1 MARTVLAGARRSR
14 ARSSDSGPE
23 WLGRGVTH
31 DTGTA
36 PMLVAEAFRHAQ
48 LPAQDSRSIT
58 HETVRESRLCAYYRQ
73 MDLKTSLF
81 PPSFAKIPRH
91 ACRSPKAK
99 GQRALATSRIVVPLD
114 VLDPAAQRTTQ
125 PALRALT
132 AVPTHPTTTEPCR
145 PSSSS
150 SPRARASGRCRPRYA
165 SDSTCHICHLSC
177 RDLQSSDSKLG
188 CTHI

>member
-36 PMLVAEAFRHAQ
+36 LMLVAEAFRHAQ
-48 LPAQDSRSIT
+48 LPAQDSQSRKCS
-58 HETVRESRLCAYYRQ
+58 ES
-73 MDLKTSLF
+73 KSVSLLSANGSKNLSVSSF
-81 PPSFAKIPRH
+81 FAKIPSS
-91 ACRSPKAK
+91 RSPKAK
-99 GQRALATSRIVVPLD
+99 GQRGDNAYRVVPLD
-114 VLDPAAQRTTQ
+114 VLEPAAQRTTQ

-132 AVPTHPTTTEPCR
+132 AVPTHPITTEPCR

-165 SDSTCHICHLSC
+165 SDSTCHICHLC
-177 RDLQSSDSKLG
+177 RVVTGKAV
-188 CTHI
+188 TAN

>member
-48 LPAQDSRSIT
+48 LPAQDSQSIT
-58 HETVRESRLCAYYRQ
+58 HMTRKCSESKSVSLLSANGSKNLSVSSFFRQ
-73 MDLKTSLF
+73 NSL
-81 PPSFAKIPRH
+81 S
-91 ACRSPKAK
+91 RSPKAK
-99 GQRALATSRIVVPLD
+99 GQRGDNVPLD

-165 SDSTCHICHLSC
+165 SDSTCHICHLC
-177 RDLQSSDSKLG
+177 RVVTGKAV
-188 CTHI
+188 TAN